1 MLPENQLVYMR
12 TGGGELIDIERHYIA
27 VSPAYAVIGSTFG
40 SGDRLEFNLKT
51 IKTTA
56 HPDGEADII
65 VGMSSSSGYFK
76 GIEYNH
82 DYSALYTDRSLP
94 DKAYVDG
101 RYTVLDKT
109 AVTSWEIPL
118 DENMGY
124 SVTIRDTLFAF
135 TNSAVTSTTKNKVE
149 ILLKNE
155 GPTKVV
161 LSYPT
166 TWLWK
171 FKSGIDILAG
181 KYAALIVEH
190 YGDDIV
196 AEFRTLT

>member
-1 MLPENQLVYMR
+1 MQY
-12 TGGGELIDIERHYIA
+12 D
-27 VSPAYAVIGSTFG
+27 
-40 SGDRLEFNLKT
+40 K
-51 IKTTA
+51 
-56 HPDGEADII
+56 
-65 VGMSSSSGYFK
+65 
-76 GIEYNH
+76 
-82 DYSALYTDRSLP
+82 DYSANYTDRSLP

-166 TWLWK
+166 TWKWK

-181 KYAALIVEH
+181 EYATLIVEH

-196 AEFRTLT
+196 AEFRNLT